1 MESWL
6 LFQIL
11 MRKVVYKG
19 YFSIYENKAFLIR
32 IHRIVVRDVIPMHLK
47 VFFLKRAILTFS
59 VSSKKSVS
67 RMSFD
72 HRMLFT

>member
-1 MESWL
+1 
-6 LFQIL
+6 

-59 VSSKKSVS
+59 VSSKKKC
-67 RMSFD
+67 FPYE
-72 HRMLFT
+72 F

>member
-1 MESWL
+1 
-6 LFQIL
+6 

-47 VFFLKRAILTFS
+47 VFFFKRAILTFS

>member
-1 MESWL
+1 
-6 LFQIL
+6 